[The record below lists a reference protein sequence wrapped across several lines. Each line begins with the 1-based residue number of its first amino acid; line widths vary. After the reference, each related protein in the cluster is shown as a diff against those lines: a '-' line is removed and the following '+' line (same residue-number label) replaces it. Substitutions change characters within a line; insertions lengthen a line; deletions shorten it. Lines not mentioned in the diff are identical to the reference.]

1 MSSSRSKNFDIFVAK
16 QVKEAVSESAASNV
30 YLTFGK
36 SSAWANEAAPP
47 QANTSVVATNDIW
60 RNMIG
65 AKRVVGNNIRHSIPR
80 IDWAAG
86 TVYSAYDDHMD
97 SLTEFQSNND
107 FYVMTSEYHVFKCLD
122 NNNGAPSTIMPNI
135 LVTTTHFQTADGY
148 VWKYMYTLNSD
159 EKLRFMTPKFIPVK
173 TILAADNSQQWNV
186 QENARDGGIHVIKV
200 TDAGSN
206 YTANDVV
213 VNIVGDGQYANAF
226 AVLNTT
232 SNTVQSIIVDN
243 LGIGYTYATVTLL
256 SGTGGGATARAV
268 MSPPGGHGSDAL
280 TELGGSY
287 LTFNIQLKDTEN
299 GVLTTQNDYR
309 QIALVE
315 DPYLY
320 GTTTV
325 ASAMAASQLT
335 TLSLNGSSIEYI
347 EDEWVF
353 QGGSLES
360 ATFKG
365 LVVRWDSSNNTI
377 KLSQTE
383 GIPTKDLLIGAN
395 STAARFVSYIT
406 NPTLSPRSGKLLYT
420 DNMTAMQR
428 ADDQAEDY
436 KIVIA
441 F

>member
-1 MSSSRSKNFDIFVAK
+1 MSSSRSKNFDIFAAK
-16 QVKEAVSESAASNV
+16 QVKEAVSEPLASNV

-36 SSAWANEAAPP
+36 SSAWANDSAPP
-47 QANTSVVATNDIW
+47 QANTSVVATNDVW

-65 AKRVVGNNIRHSIPR
+65 AKRIVGNNIRHSIRR

-86 TVYSAYDDHMD
+86 TVYDTYDDHMD
-97 SLTEFQSNND
+97 SLAEFTSTND

-122 NNNGAPSTIMPNI
+122 NNNGAPSTVMPNI

-148 VWKYMYTLNSD
+148 IWKYMYTLNSD
-159 EKLRFMTPKFIPVK
+159 EKLRFMTPRFIPVK
-173 TILAADNSQQWNV
+173 TIIAADNSQQWNV
-186 QENARDGGIHVIKV
+186 QENARDGGIHVIRL
-200 TDAGSN
+200 TDAGAN

-232 SNTVQSIIVDN
+232 SNTIQTIIVDN
-243 LGIGYTYATVTLL
+243 LGIGYTHADVTIM
-256 SGTGGGATARAV
+256 SSTGGGATAKAV
-268 MSPPGGHGSDAL
+268 ISPPGGHGSDAL

-287 LTFNIQLKDTEN
+287 LTFNIQLKDTEG

-309 QIALVE
+309 QIALIE
-315 DPYLY
+315 DPYYY

-325 ASAMAASQLT
+325 ASSMAASQLT
-335 TLSLNGSSIEYI
+335 SLSLNGSSIEYM

-353 QGGSLES
+353 QGGSLDS

-365 LVVRWDSSNNTI
+365 FVVRWDSPNNTI

-383 GIPTKDLLIGAN
+383 GTPTKDLLIGAN
-395 STAARFVSYIT
+395 TTAARFVSYIT
-406 NPTLSPRSGKLLYT
+406 NPTLRPRSGKLLYT
-420 DNMTAMQR
+420 DNMTAIQR

>member
-16 QVKEAVSESAASNV
+16 QVKESVSEPSSSNV

-36 SSAWANEAAPP
+36 SSAWANDSAPP
-47 QANTSVVATNDIW
+47 QANTSVVSTNDIW

-65 AKRVVGNNIRHSIPR
+65 AKRIVGNNIRHSIPR
-80 IDWAAG
+80 IDWYAG
-86 TVYSAYDDHMD
+86 TVYSTYDDHID
-97 SLTEFQSNND
+97 SLEQFATADD

-122 NNNGAPSTIMPNI
+122 NNNGAPSTVMPNI

-148 VWKYMYTLNSD
+148 IWKYMYTLNAD
-159 EKLRFMTPKFIPVK
+159 EKLRFMTSKFIPIK
-173 TILAADNSQQWNV
+173 TISAADNSQQWNV
-186 QENARDGGIHVIKV
+186 QENARDGGIHVIRL
-200 TDAGSN
+200 TNPGAN

-213 VNIVGDGQYANAF
+213 VNIVGDGKYANAF

-243 LGIGYTYATVTLL
+243 LGTGYTYATVTLE
-256 SGTGGGATARAV
+256 SSTGGGATAKAV

-287 LTFNIQLKDTEN
+287 LTFNIQLKDTEG
-299 GVLTTQNDYR
+299 GVLTTKNDYR
-309 QIALVE
+309 QIALIE
-315 DPYLY
+315 DPQYY

-325 ASAMAASQLT
+325 ASSMAASQLT
-335 TLSLNGSSIEYI
+335 TLSLNGSSIEYQ

-353 QGGSLES
+353 QGGSLNS
-360 ATFKG
+360 STFKG
-365 LVVRWDSSNNTI
+365 YVVRWDSSNNTI
-377 KLSQTE
+377 KLSQTD
-383 GIPTKDLLIGAN
+383 GTPTKDLLIGAN

-406 NPTLSPRSGKLLYT
+406 NPTFKPRSGKLLYT

>member
-1 MSSSRSKNFDIFVAK
+1 MSSSRSKNFDIFAAK
-16 QVKEAVSESAASNV
+16 QVKESVSESAASNV

-36 SSAWANEAAPP
+36 SSAWANEASPP
-47 QANTSVVATNDIW
+47 QANTSVVATNDVW

-65 AKRVVGNNIRHSIPR
+65 AKRIVGNNIRHSIRR

-86 TVYSAYDDHMD
+86 TVYSTYDDHID
-97 SLTEFQSNND
+97 SLAEFEADND

-122 NNNGAPSTIMPNI
+122 NNNGAPSTVMPNI

-148 VWKYMYTLNSD
+148 IWKYMYTLNSD

-173 TILAADNSQQWNV
+173 TIYAADNSQQWNV
-186 QENARDGGIHVIKV
+186 QENARDGGIHVIKL
-200 TDAGSN
+200 TDNGTN

-213 VNIVGDGQYANAF
+213 VSITGDGQYANAF
-226 AVLNTT
+226 AVVNTT
-232 SNTVQSIIVDN
+232 SNTIQTIIVDN
-243 LGIGYTYATVTLL
+243 LGIGYTHADITIL
-256 SGTGGGATARAV
+256 SSYGSGATAKAV
-268 MSPPGGHGSDAL
+268 ISPPGGHGSDAL

-287 LTFNIQLKDTEN
+287 LTFNIQLKDTEG

-309 QIALVE
+309 QIAIIE

-320 GTTTV
+320 GTTTI
-325 ASAMAASQLT
+325 ASTMAASQLT
-335 TLSLNGSSIEYI
+335 TLSLNGSSVEYM

-353 QGGSLES
+353 QGGSLDS

-365 LVVRWDSSNNTI
+365 FVVRWDSPNNTI

-383 GIPTKDLLIGAN
+383 GTPTKDLLIGAN
-395 STAARFVSYIT
+395 TTAARFVSYIT
-406 NPTLSPRSGKLLYT
+406 NPTLRPRSGKLLYT

>member
-97 SLTEFQSNND
+97 SLSEFVGSNV

-122 NNNGAPSTIMPNI
+122 NNNAAPSTIMPNI

-148 VWKYMYTLNSD
+148 VWKYMYTLNAD
-159 EKLRFMTPKFIPVK
+159 EKLRFMTSKFIPVK

-256 SGTGGGATARAV
+256 SETGGGATARAV

-299 GVLTTQNDYR
+299 GILTTQNDYR
-309 QIALVE
+309 QIALIE

-325 ASAMAASQLT
+325 SSSMAASQLT
-335 TLSLNGSSIEYI
+335 TLSLNGSSIEYV

-353 QGGSLES
+353 QGGSLGS

-365 LVVRWDSSNNTI
+365 FVVRWDSSNNTI

-406 NPTLSPRSGKLLYT
+406 NPTLRPRSGRLLYT

>member
-1 MSSSRSKNFDIFVAK
+1 MSSSRSKNFDIFAAK
-16 QVKEAVSESAASNV
+16 QVKESVSESAASNV

-36 SSAWANEAAPP
+36 SSAWANEASPP
-47 QANTSVVATNDIW
+47 QANTSVVATNDVW

-65 AKRVVGNNIRHSIPR
+65 AKRIVGNNIRHSIRR

-86 TVYSAYDDHMD
+86 TVYSTYDDHID
-97 SLTEFQSNND
+97 SLAEFDVDND

-122 NNNGAPSTIMPNI
+122 NNNGAPSTVMPNI

-173 TILAADNSQQWNV
+173 TIYAADNSQQWNV
-186 QENARDGGIHVIKV
+186 QENARDGGIHVIKL
-200 TDAGSN
+200 TDNGTN

-213 VNIVGDGQYANAF
+213 VSITGDGQYANAF
-226 AVLNTT
+226 AVVNTT
-232 SNTVQSIIVDN
+232 SNTIQTIIVDN
-243 LGIGYTYATVTLL
+243 LGTGYTHADVSIL
-256 SGTGGGATARAV
+256 SSYGSGATAKAV
-268 MSPPGGHGSDAL
+268 ISPPGGHGSDAL

-287 LTFNIQLKDTEN
+287 LTFNIQLKDTEG

-309 QIALVE
+309 QIAIIE

-320 GTTTV
+320 GTTTI
-325 ASAMAASQLT
+325 ASTMAASQLT
-335 TLSLNGSSIEYI
+335 TLSLNGSSVEYM

-353 QGGSLES
+353 QGGSLDS

-365 LVVRWDSSNNTI
+365 FVVRWDSPNNTI

-383 GIPTKDLLIGAN
+383 GTPTKDLLIGAN
-395 STAARFVSYIT
+395 TTAARFVSYIT
-406 NPTLSPRSGKLLYT
+406 NPTLRPRSGKLLYT